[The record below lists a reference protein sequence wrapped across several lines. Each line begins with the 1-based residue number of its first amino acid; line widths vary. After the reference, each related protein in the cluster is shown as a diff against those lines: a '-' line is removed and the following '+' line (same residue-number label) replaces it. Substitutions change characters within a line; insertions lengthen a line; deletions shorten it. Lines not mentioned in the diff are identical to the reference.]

1 MSGLCHVLFSY
12 TPVNSHSNGNGPFED
27 VVPIENCDL
36 AMLDYQH
43 VLYIKIGDLT
53 YPIPFKEVTHPYVY
67 REAEKWLND
76 GFADRMELR

>member
-1 MSGLCHVLFSY
+1 
-12 TPVNSHSNGNGPFED
+12 
-27 VVPIENCDL
+27 
-36 AMLDYQH
+36 MLDYQG

-76 GFADRMELR
+76 GFADRMELRWKKEMLPAEWKASWYQGEFVNSQTR